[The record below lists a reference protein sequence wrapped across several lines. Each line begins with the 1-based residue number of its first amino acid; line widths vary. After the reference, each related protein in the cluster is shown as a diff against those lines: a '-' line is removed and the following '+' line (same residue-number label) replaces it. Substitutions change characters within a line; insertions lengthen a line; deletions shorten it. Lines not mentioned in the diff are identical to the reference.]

1 MQIYVVAKMVDS
13 VTDPSSE
20 TVGAYIDKSRA
31 DAAAKAI
38 AGRML
43 VNDTLQSI
51 TYGVV
56 ETVELDL
63 GGIDDTHAGQLSKA
77 EQDNIMAAIMVAR
90 RNR

>member
-1 MQIYVVAKMVDS
+1 MKIHIVSKVADS
-13 VTDPSSE
+13 LTEPEST
-20 TVGAYIDKSRA
+20 TVGAYVDKSRA

-43 VNDTLQSI
+43 VNDTLQSV

-63 GGIDDTHAGQLSKA
+63 TGLVSLDDALA
-77 EQDNIMAAIMVAR
+77 EFEAATGHDTCV
-90 RNR
+90 